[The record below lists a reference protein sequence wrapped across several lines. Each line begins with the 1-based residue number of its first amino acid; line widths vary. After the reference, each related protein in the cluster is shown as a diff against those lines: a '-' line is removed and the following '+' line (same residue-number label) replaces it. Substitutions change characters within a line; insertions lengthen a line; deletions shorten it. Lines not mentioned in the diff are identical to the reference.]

1 MKSRENRALVSITG
15 GVAAGIGLAA
25 GLAWLTGFLPLPS
38 QAALAGRHQQL
49 LAEVAARVRAEYVEP
64 VDEGSLAEGAVRG
77 MLATLDPHSQYL
89 TASEYEELRIS
100 AAGNYVG
107 VGLEVQARD
116 GRVVVVAPIP
126 GSPAARAG
134 LRPGDVIVSVDGEPV
149 DGTQVNETILRLR
162 GEPGTTVALTA
173 LRDGDAPRAVSLRRG
188 PVHVQSVTAV
198 PLAGGYGYVRLSRFN
213 DTTASDLRRAIEDL
227 QGRDGRLRGLVL
239 DLRDNPGGV
248 LDAAVA
254 VADGF
259 LETGVIVSA
268 SGRSRDATF
277 RHDALPGDWL
287 EGAPLAVL
295 VNGQS
300 ASAAEIVAGAL
311 RDHGRAT
318 VVGARTFG
326 KGSVQTVLPLSGGSA
341 IKLTTSR
348 YFMPSGESLHERGV
362 TPNVVLPGASPH
374 PEGPARD
381 PQVAAAVAAL
391 AGGAP
396 PAGRLLLTSRGS

>member
-268 SGRSRDATF
+268 SGRSRDANF

-362 TPNVVLPGASPH
+362 TPDVVLPGASPH